1 MRSPLALAEL
11 PTNGAHTEWAW
22 HPFCTETSMRGLRA
36 RRVVLFREPTE
47 AEKRTLELVTNEPI
61 HNIEALLDTAMN
73 PPWDRGSPTHGRSR

>member
-1 MRSPLALAEL
+1 
-11 PTNGAHTEWAW
+11 
-22 HPFCTETSMRGLRA
+22 
-36 RRVVLFREPTE
+36 VVLFREPTE